1 MGSCG
6 IRPGWGRFLFTAFSR
21 HAWTGALATPDTT
34 AGVARS
40 APSRP
45 ARAGPMTTGMP
56 PRLII
61 GLADYTVR

>member
-1 MGSCG
+1 M
-6 IRPGWGRFLFTAFSR
+6 
-21 HAWTGALATPDTT
+21 GALATSDPTV
-34 AGVARS
+34 GVAQR
-40 APSRP
+40 APSRA